1 MEHKINDI
9 ITYNHNGETIY
20 LKVIEDFD
28 CKNCFFY
35 STACCSDI
43 RNDVGDCLS
52 IRRSDKTPIIFKK
65 VNNKTMNENID
76 LTKILKDCPIGW
88 EFYSPMLGDV
98 VLHHVNNKSKRVYI
112 IPKILDTQI
121 YINANGTLT
130 LGNVTSKE
138 IMLYPSKEIRDWS
151 KFTAPWYKKDKK
163 DKFDPNTLKPFD
175 KVLVRISNLWR
186 VNFFS
191 NKEDGGCRC
200 ININYSFKYCIPY
213 NDETKHLVG
222 TTDEAPEYYRYWEE

>member
-1 MEHKINDI
+1 MEHKVNDI
-9 ITYNHNGETIY
+9 IPYNHNGETIY

-43 RNDVGDCLS
+43 RNDIGDCLN
-52 IRRSDKTPIIFKK
+52 IRRSDKTPVIFKK
-65 VNNKTMNENID
+65 VNNKTMNKNLD

-98 VLHHVNNKSKRVYI
+98 ILHHVNHKSKRVYI

-138 IMLYPSKEIRDWS
+138 IMLYPSKEMRDWS
-151 KFTAPWYKKDKK
+151 KFTAPWYKKE
-163 DKFDPNTLKPFD
+163 KFDPKTLKPFD
-175 KVLVRISNLWR
+175 RVLVRYCNAIWECNIFSHISN
-186 VNFFS
+186 NI
-191 NKEDGGCRC
+191 EYPYTC
-200 ININYSFKYCIPY
+200 ISDTAKYCIPY
-213 NDETKHLVG
+213 NDDTKHLVG
-222 TTDEAPEYYRYWEE
+222 TSDEAPEYYRYWEE